1 MRLLPEPG
9 PSRTLALS
17 TLVNTVGRGT
27 WLTASAL
34 FLTRSVGL
42 SVTQVGV
49 ALTLTALVSLVASTP
64 MGYLADRL
72 GPRGL
77 QMAALLASA
86 GCTAALVSVRSFTG
100 FLVVGVL
107 MAVADAGT
115 RGARGA
121 LIAGAVPPDQRVRT
135 RAYLRAVTNVGI
147 SVGTVLA
154 GFALAADTR
163 GAYVTLIL
171 LDAATYVLAAA
182 VLLRLP
188 PVPPMPAPAH
198 GPRLIALRDRPFLAF
213 TVLDGL
219 MSMHFSLINIALPLW
234 IAGHTT
240 APNWLI
246 SVCLLVNT
254 VVVILFRGP
263 RLAGHRGPDRRGPGR
278 PPGRCPARCRLR
290 AVRRRGR
297 RTGGGG
303 GAVAAGRSAGARR
316 GGAVARGGRLGHLLR
331 PGPGARARAVPG
343 RVRDGHATRLD
354 GRPGGRD
361 HARDRL
367 GRARLAGARRGVPAA
382 RRNGAAC
389 GAMGRPDPAA
399 RTRTG
404 AGAGRLSAVR
414 QVPGRPAHAGVDL
427 AGW

>member
-42 SVTQVGV
+42 TVAQVGV

-77 QMAALLASA
+77 QMGALLASA
-86 GCTAALVSVRSFTG
+86 GCTAALVAVRSFTG
-100 FLVVGVL
+100 FLAVGVL
-107 MAVADAGT
+107 MALADAGT

-154 GFALAADTR
+154 GLALAADTR

-188 PVPPMPAPAH
+188 PVPPVPAPAH

-254 VVVILFRGP
+254 VVVILFQVRASRGTEDLTGAG
-263 RLAGHRGPDRRGPGR
+263 RAARRAGVLLAVA
-278 PPGRCPARCRLR
+278 CALF
-290 AVRRRGR
+290 AA
-297 RTGGGG
+297 GGGVPV
-303 GAVAAGRSAGARR
+303 AVA
-316 GGAVARGGRLGHLLR
+316 VPLL
-331 PGPGARARAVPG
+331 
-343 RVRDGHATRLD
+343 
-354 GRPGGRD
+354 
-361 HARDRL
+361 
-367 GRARLAGARRGVPAA
+367 LAGALVHVVGELWHAAAGWGISFGLAPAHAHGQYQGAYGMGMQLGSMVAPVVVTTLAIGWGAPGWLVLGGVFLLL
-382 RRNGAAC
+382 GALVPPVV
-389 GAMGRPDPAA
+389 RWAA
-399 RTRTG
+399 RTR
-404 AGAGRLSAVR
+404 
-414 QVPGRPAHAGVDL
+414 PPAPEPAPVTVG
-427 AGW
+427 

>member
-9 PSRTLALS
+9 PARILTLS

-42 SVTQVGV
+42 TVTQVGLG
-49 ALTLTALVSLVASTP
+49 LTITALVSLVASTP

-77 QMAALLASA
+77 QITALLASA
-86 GCTAALVSVRSFTG
+86 GCTAALVAVRSFAG
-100 FLVVGVL
+100 FLLVGVL
-107 MAVADAGT
+107 MAVADSAS

-147 SVGTVLA
+147 SVGAVLA
-154 GFALAADTR
+154 GVGLAADTR
-163 GAYVTLIL
+163 TGYVSLIL
-171 LDAATYVLAAA
+171 LDCATYLVAAA

-188 PVPPMPAPAH
+188 PVPPVPAPAH

-219 MSMHFSLINIALPLW
+219 MSMHFGLINIALPLW

-240 APNWLI
+240 APRWLV

-254 VVVILFRGP
+254 VMVVLFQVRASRGTED
-263 RLAGHRGPDRRGPGR
+263 L
-278 PPGRCPARCRLR
+278 
-290 AVRRRGR
+290 
-297 RTGGGG
+297 TG
-303 GAVAAGRSAGARR
+303 AGR
-316 GGAVARGGRLGHLLR
+316 
-331 PGPGARARAVPG
+331 
-343 RVRDGHATRLD
+343 
-354 GRPGGRD
+354 
-361 HARDRL
+361 
-367 GRARLAGARRGVPAA
+367 AA
-382 RRNGAAC
+382 RRAGVVIAAAC
-389 GAMGRPDPAA
+389 ALFAASGGLPVAVAVPLLLGGALVHVVGELWHAA
-399 RTRTG
+399 
-404 AGAGRLSAVR
+404 AGWGISFGLA
-414 QVPGRPAHAGVDL
+414 PAHAQGQYQGAYGMGMQLGSMVAPVVVTTLAIGWGVP
-427 AGW
+427 GWLLLGGLFLVLGLLVPPVVGWAARSRPPTPAEPVPVG

>member
-42 SVTQVGV
+42 TVAQVGV
-49 ALTLTALVSLVASTP
+49 ALTLTGLVSLLASTP

-77 QMAALLASA
+77 QMAALLASS
-86 GCTAALVSVRSFTG
+86 GCTAALVAVRSFTG
-100 FLVVGVL
+100 FLLVGVL

-254 VVVILFRGP
+254 VVVILFQVRASRGTEDLTGAG
-263 RLAGHRGPDRRGPGR
+263 RAARRAGVLLAVA
-278 PPGRCPARCRLR
+278 CALF
-290 AVRRRGR
+290 AA
-297 RTGGGG
+297 GGGVPV
-303 GAVAAGRSAGARR
+303 AVA
-316 GGAVARGGRLGHLLR
+316 VPLL
-331 PGPGARARAVPG
+331 
-343 RVRDGHATRLD
+343 
-354 GRPGGRD
+354 
-361 HARDRL
+361 
-367 GRARLAGARRGVPAA
+367 LAGALVHVVGELWHAAAGWGISFGLAPAHAHGQYQGAYGMGMQLGSMVAPVVVTTLAIGWGVPGWLVIGVVFLLL
-382 RRNGAAC
+382 GALVPPVV
-389 GAMGRPDPAA
+389 RWAA
-399 RTRTG
+399 RTRP
-404 AGAGRLSAVR
+404 AAPEPLP
-414 QVPGRPAHAGVDL
+414 VPAA
-427 AGW
+427 

>member
-77 QMAALLASA
+77 QMAALFASA
-86 GCTAALVSVRSFTG
+86 GCTAALVAVRSFTG

-240 APNWLI
+240 APKWLI
-246 SVCLLVNT
+246 SACLLVNT
-254 VVVILFRGP
+254 VVVILFQVRASRGTEDLTGAG
-263 RLAGHRGPDRRGPGR
+263 RAARRAGVLLAVA
-278 PPGRCPARCRLR
+278 CALF
-290 AVRRRGR
+290 AA
-297 RTGGGG
+297 GGGVPV
-303 GAVAAGRSAGARR
+303 AVA
-316 GGAVARGGRLGHLLR
+316 VPLL
-331 PGPGARARAVPG
+331 
-343 RVRDGHATRLD
+343 
-354 GRPGGRD
+354 
-361 HARDRL
+361 
-367 GRARLAGARRGVPAA
+367 LAGALVHVVGELWHAAAGWGISFGLAPAHAHGQYQGAYGMGMQLGSMVAPVVVTTLAIGWGVPGWLVLGVVFLLL
-382 RRNGAAC
+382 GALVPPVV
-389 GAMGRPDPAA
+389 RWAA
-399 RTRTG
+399 RTRPATPEPVPAP
-404 AGAGRLSAVR
+404 AG
-414 QVPGRPAHAGVDL
+414 
-427 AGW
+427 

>member
-17 TLVNTVGRGT
+17 MLINTVGRGT

-42 SVTQVGV
+42 TVAQVGV
-49 ALTLTALVSLVASTP
+49 ALTLTALVSLVASAP

-77 QMAALLASA
+77 QLAALIASA
-86 GCTAALVSVRSFTG
+86 GCTAALVAVRSFAG

-107 MAVADAGT
+107 MAVADSAS

-121 LIAGAVPPDQRVRT
+121 LIAGAVPADQRVRT

-147 SVGTVLA
+147 SVGAVLA

-171 LDAATYVLAAA
+171 LDCLTYLLAAA

-188 PVPPMPAPAH
+188 AVPPVPAPTH

-219 MSMHFSLINIALPLW
+219 MSMHFSLTNIALPLW
-234 IAGHTT
+234 IAGHTH
-240 APNWLI
+240 APRWLV
-246 SVCLLVNT
+246 SACLLVNT
-254 VVVILFRGP
+254 VVVVLFQVRASRGTEE
-263 RLAGHRGPDRRGPGR
+263 LTGAGRAARR
-278 PPGRCPARCRLR
+278 A
-290 AVRRRGR
+290 
-297 RTGGGG
+297 
-303 GAVAAGRSAGARR
+303 GAFIGVACVLFAAAG
-316 GGAVARGGRLGHLLR
+316 
-331 PGPGARARAVPG
+331 
-343 RVRDGHATRLD
+343 
-354 GRPGGRD
+354 
-361 HARDRL
+361 
-367 GRARLAGARRGVPAA
+367 GVPAA
-382 RRNGAAC
+382 VAVPLLLAGALVHVVGELWHAAAGWGVSFGLAPAHAHGQYQ
-389 GAMGRPDPAA
+389 GAYGMGMQLGSMVAPVVVTTLAIGWGVPGWLLLGGSFLLLGVLVPPVVRWAA
-399 RTRTG
+399 RTRPPAAAPEPVP
-404 AGAGRLSAVR
+404 AG
-414 QVPGRPAHAGVDL
+414 
-427 AGW
+427 

>member
-17 TLVNTVGRGT
+17 TLINTVGRGT

-42 SVTQVGV
+42 TVTQVGL
-49 ALTLTALVSLVASTP
+49 ALTITALVSLVTSTP

-77 QMAALLASA
+77 QLAALLASA
-86 GCTAALVSVRSFTG
+86 GFTAALVAVRSFAG
-100 FLVVGVL
+100 FLAVGVL
-107 MAVADAGT
+107 MAVADSAT

-154 GFALAADTR
+154 GFGLAADTR
-163 GAYVTLIL
+163 TAYVSLIL
-171 LDAATYVLAAA
+171 LDCATYLLAAA

-188 PVPPMPAPAH
+188 PVPPVPAPTH

-219 MSMHFSLINIALPLW
+219 MSMHFSVINIALPLW

-240 APNWLI
+240 APRWLI
-246 SVCLLVNT
+246 SACLLVNT
-254 VVVILFRGP
+254 VVVVLFQVRASRGTE
-263 RLAGHRGPDRRGPGR
+263 D
-278 PPGRCPARCRLR
+278 
-290 AVRRRGR
+290 
-297 RTGGGG
+297 
-303 GAVAAGRSAGARR
+303 
-316 GGAVARGGRLGHLLR
+316 
-331 PGPGARARAVPG
+331 
-343 RVRDGHATRLD
+343 
-354 GRPGGRD
+354 
-361 HARDRL
+361 
-367 GRARLAGARRGVPAA
+367 LAGAGRAA
-382 RRNGAAC
+382 RRAGAVIAVAC
-389 GAMGRPDPAA
+389 ALFAAGGGVSVAVAVPLLLAGALVHVVGELWHAAAGWGISFGLAPAHAQGQYQGAYGMGMQLGSMVAPVVVTTLAVGWGVPGWLLLGGLFLVLGALVPPVVRWAA
-399 RTRTG
+399 RTRP
-404 AGAGRLSAVR
+404 ALPDSAP
-414 QVPGRPAHAGVDL
+414 VPVG
-427 AGW
+427 

>member
-86 GCTAALVSVRSFTG
+86 GCTAALVAVRSFTG
-100 FLVVGVL
+100 FLIVGVL

-246 SVCLLVNT
+246 SACLLVNT
-254 VVVILFRGP
+254 VVVILFQVRASRGTEDLTGAG
-263 RLAGHRGPDRRGPGR
+263 RAARRAGVLLAVA
-278 PPGRCPARCRLR
+278 CALF
-290 AVRRRGR
+290 AA
-297 RTGGGG
+297 GGGVPV
-303 GAVAAGRSAGARR
+303 AVA
-316 GGAVARGGRLGHLLR
+316 VPLL
-331 PGPGARARAVPG
+331 
-343 RVRDGHATRLD
+343 
-354 GRPGGRD
+354 
-361 HARDRL
+361 
-367 GRARLAGARRGVPAA
+367 LAGALVHVVGELWHAAAGWGISFGLAPAHAHGQYQGAYGMGMQLGSMVAPVVVTTLAIGWGVPGWLVLGVVFMLL
-382 RRNGAAC
+382 GALVPPVV
-389 GAMGRPDPAA
+389 RWAA
-399 RTRTG
+399 RTRPAMPEPVPAP
-404 AGAGRLSAVR
+404 AG
-414 QVPGRPAHAGVDL
+414 
-427 AGW
+427 

>member
-42 SVTQVGV
+42 SVAQVGV

-86 GCTAALVSVRSFTG
+86 GCTAALVGVRSFTG

-171 LDAATYVLAAA
+171 LDSATYVLAAA

-246 SVCLLVNT
+246 SACLLVNT
-254 VVVILFRGP
+254 VVVILFQVRASRGTEDLTGAG
-263 RLAGHRGPDRRGPGR
+263 RAARRAGVLLAVA
-278 PPGRCPARCRLR
+278 CALF
-290 AVRRRGR
+290 AA
-297 RTGGGG
+297 GGGVPV
-303 GAVAAGRSAGARR
+303 AVA
-316 GGAVARGGRLGHLLR
+316 VPLL
-331 PGPGARARAVPG
+331 
-343 RVRDGHATRLD
+343 
-354 GRPGGRD
+354 
-361 HARDRL
+361 
-367 GRARLAGARRGVPAA
+367 LAGALVHVVGELWHAAAGWGISFGLAPAHAHGQYQGAYGMGMQLGSMVAPLVVTTLAIGWGVPGWLVLGVVFLLL
-382 RRNGAAC
+382 GALVPPVV
-389 GAMGRPDPAA
+389 RWAA
-399 RTRTG
+399 RTRPATPEPVPAP
-404 AGAGRLSAVR
+404 AG
-414 QVPGRPAHAGVDL
+414 
-427 AGW
+427 

>member
-42 SVTQVGV
+42 SVAQVGV

-86 GCTAALVSVRSFTG
+86 GCTAALVAVRSFTG

-107 MAVADAGT
+107 MALADAGT

-188 PVPPMPAPAH
+188 PVPPVPAPAH

-240 APNWLI
+240 APTWLI

-254 VVVILFRGP
+254 VVVILFQVRASRGTEDLTGAG
-263 RLAGHRGPDRRGPGR
+263 RASRRAGVLLAVA
-278 PPGRCPARCRLR
+278 CALF
-290 AVRRRGR
+290 AA
-297 RTGGGG
+297 GGGVPV
-303 GAVAAGRSAGARR
+303 AVAVPLLLTGALVHVVGELWHAAAGWGISFGLAPAHAHGQYQGAY
-316 GGAVARGGRLGHLLR
+316 GMGMQLGSMVAPVVVTTLAIGWG
-331 PGPGARARAVPG
+331 VPG
-343 RVRDGHATRLD
+343 WLLLGGVFLLLGALVPPVVRW
-354 GRPGGRD
+354 
-361 HARDRL
+361 
-367 GRARLAGARRGVPAA
+367 
-382 RRNGAAC
+382 
-389 GAMGRPDPAA
+389 AA
-399 RTRTG
+399 RTR
-404 AGAGRLSAVR
+404 
-414 QVPGRPAHAGVDL
+414 PPAPEPEPAPVG
-427 AGW
+427 

>member
-86 GCTAALVSVRSFTG
+86 GCTAALVAVRSFTG
-100 FLVVGVL
+100 FLIVGVL

-246 SVCLLVNT
+246 SACLLVNT
-254 VVVILFRGP
+254 VVVILFQVRASRGTED
-263 RLAGHRGPDRRGPGR
+263 L
-278 PPGRCPARCRLR
+278 
-290 AVRRRGR
+290 
-297 RTGGGG
+297 TG
-303 GAVAAGRSAGARR
+303 AGR
-316 GGAVARGGRLGHLLR
+316 
-331 PGPGARARAVPG
+331 
-343 RVRDGHATRLD
+343 
-354 GRPGGRD
+354 
-361 HARDRL
+361 
-367 GRARLAGARRGVPAA
+367 AA
-382 RRNGAAC
+382 RRAGVLLAVACALFAAGGGVPVAAAVPLLLGGALVHVVGELWHAAAGWGISFGLAPAHAHGQYQ
-389 GAMGRPDPAA
+389 GAYGMGMQLGSMVAPVVVTTLAIGWGVPGWLVLGVVFMLLGALVPPVVRWAA
-399 RTRTG
+399 RTRPAMPEPVPAP
-404 AGAGRLSAVR
+404 AG
-414 QVPGRPAHAGVDL
+414 
-427 AGW
+427 

>member
-42 SVTQVGV
+42 TVAQVGV

-86 GCTAALVSVRSFTG
+86 ACTAALVTVRSFTG
-100 FLVVGVL
+100 FLVVGML

-163 GAYVTLIL
+163 GAYVMLIL

-234 IAGHTT
+234 IAGHTS

-254 VVVILFRGP
+254 VVVILFQVRASRGTEDLTGAG
-263 RLAGHRGPDRRGPGR
+263 RAARRAGVLLAAA
-278 PPGRCPARCRLR
+278 CALF
-290 AVRRRGR
+290 AA
-297 RTGGGG
+297 GGGVPV
-303 GAVAAGRSAGARR
+303 AVA
-316 GGAVARGGRLGHLLR
+316 VPLL
-331 PGPGARARAVPG
+331 
-343 RVRDGHATRLD
+343 
-354 GRPGGRD
+354 
-361 HARDRL
+361 
-367 GRARLAGARRGVPAA
+367 LAGALVHVVGELWHAAAGWGISFGLAPAHAHGQYQGAYGMGMQLGSMVAPVVVTTLAIGWGVPGWLVLGVVFLLL
-382 RRNGAAC
+382 GALVPPVV
-389 GAMGRPDPAA
+389 RWAA
-399 RTRTG
+399 RTRPAAPEPVPAA
-404 AGAGRLSAVR
+404 AG
-414 QVPGRPAHAGVDL
+414 
-427 AGW
+427 

>member
-86 GCTAALVSVRSFTG
+86 GCTAALVTVRSFTG

-121 LIAGAVPPDQRVRT
+121 LIAGAVPPGQRVRT

-246 SVCLLVNT
+246 SACLLVNT
-254 VVVILFRGP
+254 VVVILFQVRASRGTEDLTGAG
-263 RLAGHRGPDRRGPGR
+263 RAARRAGVLLAVA
-278 PPGRCPARCRLR
+278 CALF
-290 AVRRRGR
+290 AA
-297 RTGGGG
+297 GGGVPV
-303 GAVAAGRSAGARR
+303 AVA
-316 GGAVARGGRLGHLLR
+316 VPLL
-331 PGPGARARAVPG
+331 
-343 RVRDGHATRLD
+343 
-354 GRPGGRD
+354 
-361 HARDRL
+361 
-367 GRARLAGARRGVPAA
+367 LAGALVHVVGELWHAAAGWGISFGLAPAHAHGQYQGAYGMGMQLGSMVAPVVVTTLAIGWGVPGWLVLGVVFLLL
-382 RRNGAAC
+382 GALVPPVV
-389 GAMGRPDPAA
+389 RWAA
-399 RTRTG
+399 RTR
-404 AGAGRLSAVR
+404 
-414 QVPGRPAHAGVDL
+414 PAAPEPAPAPVG
-427 AGW
+427 

>member
-86 GCTAALVSVRSFTG
+86 GCTAALVAVRSFTG

-154 GFALAADTR
+154 GFALSADTR

-246 SVCLLVNT
+246 SACLLVNT
-254 VVVILFRGP
+254 VVVILFQVRASRGTED
-263 RLAGHRGPDRRGPGR
+263 L
-278 PPGRCPARCRLR
+278 
-290 AVRRRGR
+290 
-297 RTGGGG
+297 TG
-303 GAVAAGRSAGARR
+303 AGR
-316 GGAVARGGRLGHLLR
+316 
-331 PGPGARARAVPG
+331 
-343 RVRDGHATRLD
+343 
-354 GRPGGRD
+354 
-361 HARDRL
+361 
-367 GRARLAGARRGVPAA
+367 AA
-382 RRNGAAC
+382 RRAGVLLAVACALFAAGGGVPVAAAVPLLLGGALVHVVGELWHAAAGWGISFGLAPAHAHGQYQ
-389 GAMGRPDPAA
+389 GAYGMGMQLGSMVAPVVVTTLAIGWGVPGWLVLGVVFMLLGALVPPVVRWAA
-399 RTRTG
+399 RTRPATPEPVPAP
-404 AGAGRLSAVR
+404 AG
-414 QVPGRPAHAGVDL
+414 
-427 AGW
+427 

>member
-86 GCTAALVSVRSFTG
+86 GCTAALVTVRSFTG

-121 LIAGAVPPDQRVRT
+121 LIAGAVPPGQRVRT

-163 GAYVTLIL
+163 GAYVTLIV

-254 VVVILFRGP
+254 VVVILFQVRASRGTED
-263 RLAGHRGPDRRGPGR
+263 L
-278 PPGRCPARCRLR
+278 
-290 AVRRRGR
+290 
-297 RTGGGG
+297 TG
-303 GAVAAGRSAGARR
+303 AGR
-316 GGAVARGGRLGHLLR
+316 
-331 PGPGARARAVPG
+331 
-343 RVRDGHATRLD
+343 
-354 GRPGGRD
+354 
-361 HARDRL
+361 
-367 GRARLAGARRGVPAA
+367 AA
-382 RRNGAAC
+382 RRAGVLLAVACALFAAGGGVPVAAAVPLLLGGALVHVVGELWHAAAGWGISFGLAPAHAHGQYQ
-389 GAMGRPDPAA
+389 GAYGMGMQLGSMVAPVVVTTLAIGWGVPGWLVLGVVFMLLGALVPPVVRWAA
-399 RTRTG
+399 RTRPATPEPVPAP
-404 AGAGRLSAVR
+404 AG
-414 QVPGRPAHAGVDL
+414 
-427 AGW
+427 